1 MVLSKKLARVGRE
14 CVACGT
20 CMGVCPRGAIRVVSG
35 VAARVDGA
43 ACVGCGKC
51 EQHCPQ
57 HIEIRKEL
65 KKARRQLEGPMYK
78 IGRKIISLFKLY

>member
-51 EQHCPQ
+51 ARVCPADV
-57 HIEIRKEL
+57 IAIVPRG
-65 KKARRQLEGPMYK
+65 AEG
-78 IGRKIISLFKLY
+78 